1 MIRPLVSVLAGFLL
15 LAPAVTW
22 AQRPPAYASSAAGHV
37 QPLSA
42 TQRLERRFLQIS
54 AANMRFEAEASLL
67 VGTHSNNPAVK
78 ELARAVLARQKTAQP
93 EILHLLHARGMALP
107 ILGNEHNKVLKQ
119 LSRANGAKFDR
130 LYIEDVALRSC
141 QADVANFEKMA
152 TQAEDPVLKAWVERQ
167 LPMLR
172 SHLEVAG
179 RALPGASVRGH
190 RAL

>member
-1 MIRPLVSVLAGFLL
+1 MTRPLLPVLAAFALL
-15 LAPAVTW
+15 VPAATW
-22 AQRPPAYASSAAGHV
+22 AQRAPAYAASAAADV
-37 QPLSA
+37 KPLSP

-54 AANMRFEAEASLL
+54 AANMRFEAEAS
-67 VGTHSNNPAVK
+67 VQVATHSNNPAVK
-78 ELARAVLARQKTAQP
+78 DLAKAVLARQKTAQP

-119 LSRANGAKFDR
+119 LPRANGAKFDR
-130 LYIEDVALRSC
+130 LYVEEVALRSY
-141 QADVANFEKMA
+141 QADVANFEKMS

-167 LPMLR
+167 LPVLR